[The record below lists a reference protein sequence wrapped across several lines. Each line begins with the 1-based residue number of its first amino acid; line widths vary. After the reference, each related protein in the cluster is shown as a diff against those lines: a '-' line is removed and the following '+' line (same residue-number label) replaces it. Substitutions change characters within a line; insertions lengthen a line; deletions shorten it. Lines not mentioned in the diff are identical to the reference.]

1 MEFDFSKVTLKPTT
15 QQKLEDYQ
23 KEIQNRIQIQ
33 QISDSTTS
41 TEPSIKK
48 EGSKT
53 AIKAKVEKV
62 NSKEVHKIDLSK
74 NSFNPGITVPLY
86 RRSIGL
92 QQKEPV
98 FVPWKAMDRHAF
110 ICGSTGSGKT
120 VFLKSLLEQA
130 AMYEI
135 PSLVFDPGGDLGYL
149 ALRTPLL
156 QGESDLAKVTP
167 IIAEK
172 VFTSESK
179 ERGDQLVKD
188 LVEQDGIKKNGGI
201 HKGYIDQLESKTCV
215 RIISPRSIK
224 HGIPISIPPFNQ
236 DSLQILENETE
247 GEYDDRLDEIVTT
260 LFSSLHISGSRAD
273 RTGTVLKLLMKEICG
288 DLGTKPLD
296 SLLDHWAN
304 VEKKVPNV
312 LRLSLAEFLKKDDKV
327 EFQRSLTSF
336 LLGIGAGWLRGCK
349 LDFDLLFQK
358 VEGKT
363 PINVLYV
370 GHLSLEEQQYVLA
383 RVSSELDKWMRTGTT
398 SQDKLKALFAIDEL
412 GGSGGKESFFPPAAK
427 PVSKPPLMRLVR
439 QARKYGCGLV
449 FATQNVKDIDYR
461 GLGNISNWFV
471 GQLKNAR
478 EHNYIGDGMGSS
490 MTDGS
495 QLDKREI
502 THLLPTLKQ
511 GMFINVGADG
521 MAQTLQAGFIGSLH
535 LRPSQ
540 EFYEAWLS
548 NFIEDSKKAAFDY
561 LNGKKSAENM
571 HYAGFGY
578 YENALLEFLQDENI
592 KQANHYKAWE
602 YIISHSL
609 EHEKKFTEWLWNAR
623 DKMSDAKVLEFC
635 KIEIQTEEGKAEVN
649 KIKALSLITSD
660 QTVES
665 NKEEIPTFH
674 KDPLWKKFVS
684 FLLNWKL
691 PKEEIEQWKIKTDT
705 ETVRLETN
713 VLKQEKP
720 VETPFT
726 RKRELRKFFSEHIEN
741 LDKEFLAEL
750 FQKSTKQPNEKL
762 VRQNLKAEELLKEL
776 ATSSKELVFDLGL
789 RKACHEYINSLSP
802 DGFEFF
808 IADLMKQFGWK
819 AQLTRASGDD
829 GVDVLCE
836 NDDGVRCAVQ
846 CKRYS
851 KKVGVSAVR
860 DLEGAKKMYDC
871 QEAIL
876 ATSDSFTQSS
886 KDTAKK
892 LKITLID
899 GDLLAFHAIPFL

>member
-1 MEFDFSKVTLKPTT
+1 MLELSKSQKDLLKGLNVTTVKGFMEFDFSKVTLKPTT
-15 QQKLEDYQ
+15 QQKLQDYQ
-23 KEIQNRIQIQ
+23 KEIRDRIQIQ
-33 QISDSTTS
+33 HISEIKTNPEPPKEKLKSSKIKNAKGVKKATNSTH
-41 TEPSIKK
+41 
-48 EGSKT
+48 
-53 AIKAKVEKV
+53 
-62 NSKEVHKIDLSK
+62 NIDLNK
-74 NSFNPGITVPLY
+74 NSFNPGRTIPLW
-86 RRSIGL
+86 RRSSG
-92 QQKEPV
+92 QQEEEQV

-149 ALRTPLL
+149 ALRAPLL

-540 EFYEAWLS
+540 EFYEAWLA
-548 NFIEDSKKAAFDY
+548 NFMEGSKKAAFDF

-602 YIISHSL
+602 FIISHSL
-609 EHEKKFTEWLWNAR
+609 EYEKKFTDWLWNAR
-623 DKMSDAKVLEFC
+623 DKMTDAKVLEFC
-635 KIEIQTEEGKAEVN
+635 KIEMQTEEGKAEVN

-660 QTVES
+660 QTVKS
-665 NKEEIPTFH
+665 NREEIPIFN
-674 KDPLWKKFVS
+674 KDPLWKKFVN

-691 PKEEIEQWKIKTDT
+691 PKEEIQQWKIKTDK

-713 VLKQEKP
+713 VLKQVKP
-720 VETPFT
+720 VETQAK
-726 RKRELRKFFSEHIEN
+726 RRRELRKFFSEHIEN
-741 LDKEFLAEL
+741 LDKKFLSKL
-750 FQKSTKQPNEKL
+750 FQKSIEQPNETP
-762 VRQNLKAEELLKEL
+762 VRQNLNAEELLKEL
-776 ATSSKELVFDLGL
+776 ATTSKELVFDLGL
-789 RKACHEYINSLSP
+789 RKACHEYINSLTP

-808 IADLMKQFGWK
+808 IADLMKQFG
-819 AQLTRASGDD
+819 
-829 GVDVLCE
+829 
-836 NDDGVRCAVQ
+836 
-846 CKRYS
+846 
-851 KKVGVSAVR
+851 
-860 DLEGAKKMYDC
+860 
-871 QEAIL
+871 
-876 ATSDSFTQSS
+876 
-886 KDTAKK
+886 
-892 LKITLID
+892 
-899 GDLLAFHAIPFL
+899 